1 MCNIMYP
8 NCVHPNHGGCRNSH
22 SERRR
27 GLEATAELK
36 TLQGDHGTTG
46 TAGIEGAAGRPWD
59 YRTTRNRG
67 DHKN

>member
-8 NCVHPNHGGCRNSH
+8 NRVRPNHGGCRNSH

-36 TLQGDHGTTG
+36 ALQGDHGTTG
-46 TAGIEGAAGRPWD
+46 TAGIED
-59 YRTTRNRG
+59 DHRTTRNRG
-67 DHKN
+67 DHKK